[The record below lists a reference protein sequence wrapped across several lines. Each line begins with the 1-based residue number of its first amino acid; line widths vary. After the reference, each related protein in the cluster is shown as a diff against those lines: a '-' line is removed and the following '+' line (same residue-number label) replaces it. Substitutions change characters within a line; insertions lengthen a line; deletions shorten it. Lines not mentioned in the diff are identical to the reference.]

1 VADIVLVHGLWNR
14 GWSMTAM
21 AKRLRARGHHV
32 AVFSYPTRSDGLEGH
47 ADELHAFIEASRVK
61 KDGAEENG
69 AEELHIAGHSMG
81 GLVILKMFSRYDDL
95 PAGRIVLIGT
105 PVKGSGVVKR
115 LGKLPGQKFIFG
127 KVREDLLQGFQ
138 HTPYGHE
145 TGMIRGT
152 RALGLGQIAGRQAE
166 PNDGTVCVSE
176 TELDG
181 LKDNIELE
189 VAHSEMLVS
198 MEVVEQLEQFLL
210 HGEFR
215 KVI

>member
-1 VADIVLVHGLWNR
+1 MADIALVHGLWNR

-32 AVFSYPTRSDGLEGH
+32 VVFSYPTRSDCLEGH
-47 ADELHAFIEASRVK
+47 ADELHAFIEATQNEK
-61 KDGAEENG
+61 NG
-69 AEELHIAGHSMG
+69 AGELHLAGHSMG

-95 PAGRIVLIGT
+95 PTGRIVLMGT

-115 LGKLPGQKFIFG
+115 MGKLPGQKFIFG
-127 KVREDLLQGFQ
+127 KAREDLLQGFQ
-138 HTPYGHE
+138 HTPCGHE

-152 RALGLGQIAGRQAE
+152 RALGFGQITGRQAE
-166 PNDGTVCVSE
+166 PNDGSVCVSE
-176 TELDG
+176 TELEG
-181 LKDNIELE
+181 LKDSIELE

-198 MEVVEQLEQFLL
+198 MEVVEQLEQFIL